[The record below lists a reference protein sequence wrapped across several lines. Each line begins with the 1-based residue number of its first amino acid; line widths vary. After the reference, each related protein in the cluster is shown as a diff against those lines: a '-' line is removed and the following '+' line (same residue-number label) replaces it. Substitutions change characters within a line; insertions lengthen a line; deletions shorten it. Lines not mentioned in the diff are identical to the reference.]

1 MTKTPTN
8 KKQTAS
14 PEKVETKPRK
24 LKLPKYRSFRLEK
37 RIKTER
43 PTMRGGLQIL
53 REALRLIVRNWRP
66 LLIIVAIYGILN
78 ILLVQSFGNVNL
90 TETKAAIEDVLAG
103 HWNQF
108 LSGISIFAFLVG
120 KAGNA
125 NTEAAGAYQFILL
138 VSVSLAIIWALRRL
152 HAGEKIR
159 ARDAYYRGM
168 YPIVPFIIV
177 LAVMVLQLLPFII
190 GSFLY
195 SFVGASGPVGGTEL
209 LMWGIAIFLLAT
221 VSLYLLSSSIFA
233 LYVVCLP
240 DMPPG
245 VALRSAKELVFG
257 RRWLIIRR
265 ILVLPVMLLLAGA
278 VIMIPAIMFITPAA
292 IWIFFLLTLLAI
304 VVAHGYMYQLYRE
317 LLDGPR

>member
-1 MTKTPTN
+1 MAKTPTT
-8 KKQTAS
+8 KKQVKTTADKAE
-14 PEKVETKPRK
+14 PAPRK

-37 RIKTER
+37 KIKVER
-43 PTMRGGLQIL
+43 PTMRGGLKIL
-53 REALRLIVRNWRP
+53 RDALRLLVRNWKP
-66 LLIIVAIYGILN
+66 LLIIIVIYGILN
-78 ILLVQSFGNVNL
+78 VLLVQSFGNVNL

-120 KAGNA
+120 RAGNA

-177 LAVMVLQLLPFII
+177 LTVMVLQLLPFII

-209 LMWGIAIFLLAT
+209 VMWGVAIFMLGT

-233 LYVVCLP
+233 LYIVCLP
-240 DMPPG
+240 DMSPG
-245 VALRSAKELVFG
+245 ISLRSAKELVLG

-265 ILVLPVMLLLAGA
+265 ILVLPLVLLLAGA
-278 VIMIPAIMFITPAA
+278 LIMIPAIMFITPAA
-292 IWIFFLLTLLAI
+292 IWIFFLLTLLALL
-304 VVAHGYMYQLYRE
+304 VAHGYMYQLYRE
-317 LLDGPR
+317 LL